1 MDMKASFTAP
11 KPQSQSIRPLE
22 LKATKNKELQWLSA
36 LLRLSLGSLFIS
48 AALTKIPYGISGTVS
63 YYAALFK
70 DSLLPSVLVEAH
82 ASAIMFVEFA
92 TGLWLLSGFRLALAW
107 KFTGLLLLSLAIGM
121 VFAGKYETAADNY
134 VYALLT
140 GLGLFLS
147 SHDRWVLG
155 KTKDF

>member
-1 MDMKASFTAP
+1 MKAFLATP
-11 KPQSQSIRPLE
+11 KAQSQSIHPLE
-22 LKATKNKELQWLSA
+22 AKTTKNPDLQWHSA

-63 YYAALFK
+63 YYTDLFK
-70 DSLLPSVLVEAH
+70 DSLLPAVLVQAH
-82 ASAIMFVEFA
+82 ASAIMFLEIA
-92 TGLWLLSGFRLALAW
+92 TGLWLLSGYRLALAW

-155 KTKDF
+155 KTYNS